1 MSKDVVYILAVR
13 CNDSKCEEDLESHM
27 IINVDEN
34 AIYIQDK
41 KILRKNLMEV
51 EIIKDEKDEMILRVP
66 FLIKE
71 AAIV

>member
-1 MSKDVVYILAVR
+1 MSKDVVYILTVR
-13 CNDSKCEEDLESHM
+13 RNDSKCKEDLESHM

-51 EIIKDEKDEMILRVP
+51 EII
-66 FLIKE
+66 
-71 AAIV
+71 